1 MTLFCRLFNIVL
13 IPFDWS
19 FPKEISTF
27 SGKLLAV
34 IAVILFTSSIV
45 LIIFSP
51 ILLETSI
58 VIELDP
64 FTFA

>member
-1 MTLFCRLFNIVL
+1 M
-13 IPFDWS
+13 PFDWS